1 MQNNILVTA
10 SALSDQDLL
19 ARLETL
25 AGKERE
31 ASVELIAHLAALDS
45 RPALFLGQG
54 YGSLFSYCTQ
64 ALRLSEDAACNRIE
78 AARACRRFPL
88 ILELLASGSLTL
100 TSVRLLAKHLTEEN
114 HQSVLAKARDRS
126 RREIEVLIA
135 ELAPRPDISSTVR
148 KLPTAT
154 PPPSAG
160 ASPAM
165 TSVSSAAGP
174 AIAPSL
180 SPLPATLRPV
190 VQAWAPER
198 YRVQFTIGP
207 ETHEKL

>member
-10 SALSDQDLL
+10 STLSDQDLL
-19 ARLETL
+19 ARLATL

-31 ASVELIAHLAALDS
+31 ASVELIAHLAVLDS

-54 YGSLFSYCTQ
+54 YGSLFNYCTQ
-64 ALRLSEDAACNRIE
+64 AFRLSEDAACNRIE

-126 RREIEVLIA
+126 RREIDVLIA
-135 ELAPRPDISSTVR
+135 ELAPRPDLPSTVR
-148 KLPTAT
+148 RLPTAR
-154 PPPSAG
+154 PSPSAE
-160 ASPAM
+160 ASAAM
-165 TSVSSAAGP
+165 TSVPSTAGTAVVPSPSAAGP
-174 AIAPSL
+174 PLAPSPFH
-180 SPLPATLRPV
+180 S
-190 VQAWAPER
+190 
-198 YRVQFTIGP
+198 G
-207 ETHEKL
+207 

>member
-1 MQNNILVTA
+1 MKTNILV
-10 SALSDQDLL
+10 SAATLSDRDLL
-19 ARLETL
+19 ARLEVL

-31 ASVELIAHLAALDS
+31 ASVELVAHLAALDS
-45 RPALFLGQG
+45 RPGLYAARG
-54 YGSLFSYCTQ
+54 YGSLFSYCIQ

-126 RREIEVLIA
+126 RREIDVLIA
-135 ELAPRPDISSTVR
+135 ELAPRADLPSTVR

-154 PPPSAG
+154 P
-160 ASPAM
+160 
-165 TSVSSAAGP
+165 
-174 AIAPSL
+174 
-180 SPLPATLRPV
+180 
-190 VQAWAPER
+190 
-198 YRVQFTIGP
+198 
-207 ETHEKL
+207 